1 MDTRLSFHMSLNE
14 LENDLLRMG
23 SDVEQAIQR
32 AVEALASS
40 DEQIARE
47 VVEQD
52 DRIDAAMLM
61 IEEKCLKMLAL
72 QQPMG
77 SDLRAIGTAMKTAI
91 DLERIADHAVD
102 IAKTSIR
109 LAGEKLVKPLV
120 DIPLM
125 AEIALEMLR
134 EGLIAYTERNIHRAA
149 SLAEKDDRVDKLYA
163 AVVHDTLSLMSGD
176 YQRNR
181 QLVHL
186 IQVAYFLE
194 RVADHTTNIGEGVI
208 FMSTGKRKDL
218 NI

>member
-1 MDTRLSFHMSLNE
+1 MDTRLNFHMSLNE
-14 LENDLLRMG
+14 LENDLLKMG
-23 SDVEQAIQR
+23 ADVEHAIQR
-32 AVEALASS
+32 AVEALTTSNE
-40 DEQIARE
+40 DIARE

-52 DRIDAAMLM
+52 DRIDAMMLM
-61 IEEKCLKMLAL
+61 IEEKCLKMIAL

-77 SDLRAIGTAMKTAI
+77 SDLRAIGTALKTAV

-109 LAGEKLVKPLV
+109 LAGEQLAKPLV
-120 DIPLM
+120 DIPQM
-125 AEIALEMLR
+125 AEIAQDMLR

-149 SLAEKDDRVDKLYA
+149 SLAEKDDKVDKLYA

-208 FMSTGKRKDL
+208 FMTTGKRKDL
-218 NI
+218 NV